1 MKIPESDFKKISDEN
16 YEYETSGDNYFLLKW
31 SNKLE
36 VGNVDL
42 FTVDDNVK
50 RNS

>member
-1 MKIPESDFKKISDEN
+1 VDYDYEESKDD
-16 YEYETSGDNYFLLKW
+16 YFLLKW

-36 VGNVDL
+36 VENVDM

-50 RNS
+50 RNSQKYKSGGEVWG